1 MLFFS
6 AISFGLNQLFRGQL
20 VAAMAAAKPGPS
32 AGLAMFSSAWYWLLM
47 LSSLILASVQ
57 WAGAIDGLL
66 KTASGAP
73 TSLGECFSK
82 GLAKALPFLA
92 LSVLWI
98 LGVTFASVLFV
109 IPGLILMTMWSVSL
123 PALVGENLGVFA
135 SFGRSRALTKGT
147 RLPIFGVLIIALL
160 IAYAP
165 MLIFG
170 RAAGMFG
177 DSASG
182 GLPSAGFYLFALPYS
197 WLVAWFL
204 SAVLT
209 SLYLETILA
218 KEGGNTSRL
227 NTVFE

>member
-1 MLFFS
+1 MESFSFSRTISRSFGLLRGSFGSVGLFMLFFS

-98 LGVTFASVLFV
+98 LGVTFAGVLFV

-123 PALVGENLGVFA
+123 PA
-135 SFGRSRALTKGT
+135 SRRT
-147 RLPIFGVLIIALL
+147 RPIARPHSV
-160 IAYAP
+160 P
-165 MLIFG
+165 PQP
-170 RAAGMFG
+170 RRT
-177 DSASG
+177 
-182 GLPSAGFYLFALPYS
+182 
-197 WLVAWFL
+197 L
-204 SAVLT
+204 S
-209 SLYLETILA
+209 I
-218 KEGGNTSRL
+218 
-227 NTVFE
+227 